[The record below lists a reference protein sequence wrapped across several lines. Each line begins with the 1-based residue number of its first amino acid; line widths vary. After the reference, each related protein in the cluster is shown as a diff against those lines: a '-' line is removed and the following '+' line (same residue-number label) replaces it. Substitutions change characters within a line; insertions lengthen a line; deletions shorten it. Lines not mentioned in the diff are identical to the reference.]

1 MLDTELLERLAATK
15 RKIVLACSGGVDSMV
30 LLHLLKHSPVRHK
43 LLVLHVNHQLQE
55 QASSWANFVAQQCAQ
70 TPCKIMPVTVMDL
83 GQGVEAA
90 ARHARYQAF
99 ESVLGKDDVLVTGH
113 HQDDQVETVFLR
125 LLRGSSLAGLSG
137 MPQWRA
143 CGRGQLY
150 RPLLDISRNQIEG
163 YAKQHSLHW
172 VEDPS
177 NESSEYDRNFL
188 RNQVLPLIRQRW
200 PQVNQTVERARNF
213 IEQASQTQ
221 RTAWQEELEHR
232 LTAQGALKVVNFEAL
247 TSDDQFGLLACWL
260 EHHDQLVPSQ
270 QFLQTL
276 VQDLIFAGQDR
287 QPELIL
293 GERSI
298 RRFGSAIFLLP
309 KLASEQWPAHELTA
323 QAPLSVNYLG
333 KLALVPAMAD
343 GFKPV
348 LSCSTLTLKNRLG
361 GERISPPKRGG
372 SRDVKR
378 LLQEYREAPWWR
390 ERLPMLYVGEQLVAV
405 ADLAID
411 EQFAAKAGEMGYL
424 VQWQRPGEA

>member
-30 LLHLLKHSPVRHK
+30 LLHLLKQSPVRNK
-43 LLVLHVNHQLQE
+43 LLVLHVNHQLQ
-55 QASSWANFVAQQCAQ
+55 QQSGTWADFVTEQCAE
-70 TPCKIMPVTVMDL
+70 TPVKVMPVTVMDL

-150 RPLLDISRNQIEG
+150 RPLLNASREQIER
-163 YAKQHSLHW
+163 YAQQHSLKW

-177 NESSEYDRNFL
+177 NESSMYDRNFL
-188 RNQVLPLIRQRW
+188 RNEVLPLIRQRW
-200 PQVNQTVERARNF
+200 PQVNQTVERARSF
-213 IEQASQTQ
+213 IEQASQAQ
-221 RTAWQEELEHR
+221 RTLWQEELEHR

-247 TSDDQFGLLACWL
+247 ATEDQFGLLACWL

-276 VQDLIFAGQDR
+276 VQDLVFAGQDR
-287 QPELIL
+287 QPELAL
-293 GERSI
+293 GERTI

-323 QAPLSVNYLG
+323 QASLSVHYLG

-348 LSCSTLTLKNRLG
+348 LNCSALTLKPRLG

-390 ERLPMLYVGEQLVAV
+390 ERLPMLYVGEQLAAV

-411 EQFAAKAGEMGYL
+411 EQFAAKTGEMGYL